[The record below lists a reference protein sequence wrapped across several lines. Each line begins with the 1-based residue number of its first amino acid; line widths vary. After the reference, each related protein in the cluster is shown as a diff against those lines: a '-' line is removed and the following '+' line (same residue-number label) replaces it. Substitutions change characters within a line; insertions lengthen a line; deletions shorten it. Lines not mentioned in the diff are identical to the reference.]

1 MDQLT
6 AKLKK
11 LEKQN
16 FRAYQQIK
24 GQYDFADFELHIDHV
39 QGDPYASSSRF
50 RATRAWSLTGLGW
63 LKEKSYEYQVAARD
77 FIARSFSEFAKQ
89 EATVSI
95 ALTGQTVL
103 DNTSVVFTE
112 HGIEIRFR
120 INLPAD
126 GRSILAKKA
135 INIIT
140 FYLPKFIRRATLER
154 ELNIEA
160 MIKHCEAIEDQDA
173 LRAQLEENNLAAFV
187 ANGSVLPRIAGN
199 CDLPMKGAVP
209 FLAPESLSV
218 TLNTPNQGDVTGLG
232 IPKGITLIVGGGFHG
247 KSTLLNA
254 VERSIYN
261 HIPGDGR
268 EGIVTATDTMKIRA
282 EDGRCVHNLNLSNY
296 INHLPMQK
304 DTSDFSTQDASG
316 STSQAA
322 WLQESIEAGVQT
334 LLIDEDTS
342 ATNFMIRDE
351 RMQALVSKGAEPI
364 TPLVDRIGQLRE
376 EMDISTIVVMGGSG
390 DYLDVADT
398 VIQMHDYQAVDVTEK
413 AQEVIAQHPTQRTNE
428 CETAL
433 ETFVPRSLNR
443 AALMNILT
451 DGKFRVNAKGKESLR
466 FGKEFADLSALE
478 QLESTS
484 EVNAIGWAW
493 FQFAQTPG
501 WSNNPAKEFSA
512 ILSDEWHVNMPNY
525 GDLAKPRVLDVM
537 AALNRMRKSQ
547 FKPSNSNSN
556 SN

>member
-50 RATRAWSLTGLGW
+50 RATRAWSLTGLDW

-89 EATVSI
+89 EVTVSI

-160 MIKHCEAIEDQDA
+160 MIKHCEAVEDQDA

-218 TLNTPNQGDVTGLG
+218 TLNAPNQGDVTGLG

-398 VIQMHDYQAVDVTEK
+398 VIQMHDYQAVDVTDK

>member
-50 RATRAWSLTGLGW
+50 RATRAWSLTGLDW

-160 MIKHCEAIEDQDA
+160 MIKHCEAVEDQDA

-304 DTSDFSTQDASG
+304 DTSNFSTQDASG

-398 VIQMHDYQAVDVTEK
+398 VIQMHDYQAVDVTDK

-547 FKPSNSNSN
+547 FKPSSSN
-556 SN
+556 

>member
-50 RATRAWSLTGLGW
+50 RATRAWSLTGLDW

-103 DNTSVVFTE
+103 DNTAVVFTD

-160 MIKHCEAIEDQDA
+160 MIKHCEAVEDQDA

-316 STSQAA
+316 STPQAA

-501 WSNNPAKEFSA
+501 WSNNPAKEFNA
-512 ILSDEWHVNMPNY
+512 ILSDEWYANMPKY
-525 GDLAKPRVLDVM
+525 GDLAKPRILDVM

-547 FKPSNSNSN
+547 FKPSN
-556 SN
+556 

>member
-160 MIKHCEAIEDQDA
+160 MIKHCEAVEDQDA

-268 EGIVTATDTMKIRA
+268 EGIVTASDTMKIRA

-376 EMDISTIVVMGGSG
+376 EMYISTIVVMGGSG

-547 FKPSNSNSN
+547 FKPSNSN
-556 SN
+556 

>member
-1 MDQLT
+1 
-6 AKLKK
+6 
-11 LEKQN
+11 
-16 FRAYQQIK
+16 
-24 GQYDFADFELHIDHV
+24 
-39 QGDPYASSSRF
+39 
-50 RATRAWSLTGLGW
+50 
-63 LKEKSYEYQVAARD
+63 
-77 FIARSFSEFAKQ
+77 
-89 EATVSI
+89 
-95 ALTGQTVL
+95 
-103 DNTSVVFTE
+103 
-112 HGIEIRFR
+112 
-120 INLPAD
+120 
-126 GRSILAKKA
+126 
-135 INIIT
+135 
-140 FYLPKFIRRATLER
+140 
-154 ELNIEA
+154 
-160 MIKHCEAIEDQDA
+160 
-173 LRAQLEENNLAAFV
+173 
-187 ANGSVLPRIAGN
+187 
-199 CDLPMKGAVP
+199 
-209 FLAPESLSV
+209 
-218 TLNTPNQGDVTGLG
+218 
-232 IPKGITLIVGGGFHG
+232 
-247 KSTLLNA
+247 
-254 VERSIYN
+254 
-261 HIPGDGR
+261 
-268 EGIVTATDTMKIRA
+268 
-282 EDGRCVHNLNLSNY
+282 
-296 INHLPMQK
+296 MQK
-304 DTSDFSTQDASG
+304 DTSNFSTQDASG

-443 AALMNILT
+443 VALMNILT

-547 FKPSNSNSN
+547 FKSSN
-556 SN
+556 

>member
-50 RATRAWSLTGLGW
+50 RATRAWSLTGLDW

-160 MIKHCEAIEDQDA
+160 MIKHCETVEDQDA

-218 TLNTPNQGDVTGLG
+218 TLNAPNQGDVTGLG

-304 DTSDFSTQDASG
+304 DTSNFSTQDASG

-398 VIQMHDYQAVDVTEK
+398 VIQMHDYQAVDVTDK

>member
-50 RATRAWSLTGLGW
+50 RATRAWSLTGLDW

-89 EATVSI
+89 ETTVSI

-160 MIKHCEAIEDQDA
+160 MIKHCEAVEDQDA

-209 FLAPESLSV
+209 FAAPESLSV

-547 FKPSNSNSN
+547 FKPSN
-556 SN
+556 